1 MKDQRALGRLQNRKH
16 QESVSP
22 PRQQAHWQNLLM
34 SLSWSSGVNK
44 PCNFQKKLWKVNWVN
59 FGQLYQLCRCH
70 PFLTL
75 HSYSQDPCTCSQSNL
90 CKDFRIKAGNMNHI
104 LQIPEEC
111 VLISDGGGGDGLIPK
126 LCLTL
131 CDPMDCN
138 PQGSSFQGISQARIL
153 ECVAISFSR
162 AYSLTRD

>member
-1 MKDQRALGRLQNRKH
+1 
-16 QESVSP
+16 
-22 PRQQAHWQNLLM
+22 
-34 SLSWSSGVNK
+34 
-44 PCNFQKKLWKVNWVN
+44 
-59 FGQLYQLCRCH
+59 
-70 PFLTL
+70 
-75 HSYSQDPCTCSQSNL
+75 
-90 CKDFRIKAGNMNHI
+90 MNHI

-131 CDPMDCN
+131 CDPRDCN
-138 PQGSSFQGISQARIL
+138 PQGSSFYGISQARIL